1 MKYLIVVL
9 IAISVF
15 SCQPVEKEKKEINI
29 DLQGHRGARGLMP
42 ENTIPAFMKAL
53 EFSKVTTLELD
64 LAVTKDQQLV
74 VSHEP
79 WFNPVICS
87 DSLNNQLSEEE
98 KISIYQLTYEQ
109 ISTFDC
115 GSRGNPRFPEQQKMK
130 VAKPLLSEVIK
141 EVSKTLKEQNRPAI
155 QYNIEI
161 KSQPE
166 LDSIF
171 TPSPEDFSDLVYNFI
186 KVNMNIDQVTVQSF
200 DFRVLKYFN
209 VKYPEVKLVALI
221 ENNDGIAANL
231 KELGFNPDVYSPYY
245 KMLSKESIDTLH
257 QKNIVVTPW
266 TVIDTTDMNQ
276 LIDWQ
281 IDGFITDYPNLAQKI
296 LE

>member
-1 MKYLIVVL
+1 MKYLIIVL
-9 IAISVF
+9 ITLSVF

-29 DLQGHRGARGLMP
+29 DLQGHRGARGLIP

-53 EFSKVTTLELD
+53 EYNKVTTLELD
-64 LAVTKDQQLV
+64 LAVTKDHQLV

-87 DSLNNQLSEEE
+87 DSLGNELSKEE
-98 KISIYQLTYEQ
+98 KTSIYGLTYQQ
-109 ISTFDC
+109 ISAFDC
-115 GSRGNPRFPEQQKMK
+115 GSKGNPRFPQQQKMK
-130 VAKPLLSEVIK
+130 AAKPLLSEVIK
-141 EVSKTLKEQNRPAI
+141 EVSKSLQEQNRREI

-161 KSQPE
+161 KSHPE

-186 KVNMNIDQVTVQSF
+186 KEQMNIDKVTVQSF

-209 VKYPEVKLVALI
+209 AKYPEVKLVALI
-221 ENNDGIAANL
+221 ENNEGIDANL

-245 KMLSKESIDTLH
+245 KVLSKESIDTLH
-257 QKNIVVTPW
+257 QKNIEVTPW
-266 TVIDTTDMNQ
+266 TVNDTTDMKQ
-276 LIDWQ
+276 LISWQ
-281 IDGFITDYPNLAQKI
+281 IDGIITDYPNLAQKI